1 MDDGLGWGL
10 LSLVG
15 HHARGPRTDWCL
27 GRAHPA
33 QSWTIIGLDIMVMLL
48 QELQTGLGIYLI
60 GSEPRTMPL
69 KFRARMALSACKG
82 KFMEERA

>member
-1 MDDGLGWGL
+1 M
-10 LSLVG
+10 
-15 HHARGPRTDWCL
+15 A
-27 GRAHPA
+27 
-33 QSWTIIGLDIMVMLL
+33 MLL